1 MRRGQLLDDLLHSEQ
16 PLLIGTSTNS
26 ILEESRKR
34 LRHTSVEIP
43 AAGSATTGTECCC
56 SAPRW
61 ILCLPTGRK
70 AGEHSGMQLVP
81 SRPSSPSTGPLDSL
95 IDCAAQLLASTVN
108 TSHGYLLGPPQVT
121 SVCCRMWQRH
131 VSQAHGA
138 NRKRASELQRALL
151 LPSPTFPVAGCT
163 HQVLRCTRCAGST
176 SCLLYTDTHWM
187 SIKTPT
193 STEKRPKK
201 GAQACVWM
209 GQATK
214 RDMKAIALC
223 LPRTCHAAARSAEGS
238 AAP

>member
-1 MRRGQLLDDLLHSEQ
+1 MRRGQLLDDLLHADQ
-16 PLLIGTSTNS
+16 PLLICTGTNS
-26 ILEESRKR
+26 ILEESRKGM
-34 LRHTSVEIP
+34 RHRSAEIP
-43 AAGSATTGTECCC
+43 AAGSATMGTERCC

-70 AGEHSGMQLVP
+70 SGEHSGTQLVP

-151 LPSPTFPVAGCT
+151 LPSPTFPMQDA
-163 HQVLRCTRCAGST
+163 HTRCYGARGVQEARAACCT
-176 SCLLYTDTHWM
+176 Q
-187 SIKTPT
+187 TPT
-193 STEKRPKK
+193 GCPSKPQLQQKKDQKKVRRRVCGWDRPRR
-201 GAQACVWM
+201 G
-209 GQATK
+209 T
-214 RDMKAIALC
+214 
-223 LPRTCHAAARSAEGS
+223 
-238 AAP
+238 

>member
-1 MRRGQLLDDLLHSEQ
+1 M
-16 PLLIGTSTNS
+16 TSCILTNRS
-26 ILEESRKR
+26 S
-34 LRHTSVEIP
+34 SVP
-43 AAGSATTGTECCC
+43 AQTASWKKAERDRDTDQQRYLPYRSATTGTECCC

-81 SRPSSPSTGPLDSL
+81 SRPSSPSTGPLNSL

-151 LPSPTFPVAGCT
+151 LPSPTFPVAGC
-163 HQVLRCTRCAGST
+163 
-176 SCLLYTDTHWM
+176 
-187 SIKTPT
+187 
-193 STEKRPKK
+193 
-201 GAQACVWM
+201 
-209 GQATK
+209 
-214 RDMKAIALC
+214 
-223 LPRTCHAAARSAEGS
+223 
-238 AAP
+238 